1 MSSSSFAGVK
11 RTALSFK
18 GEAGREK
25 KKRRGKAD
33 TGDDVVNV
41 EGGEAPEKEIDVP
54 VVPGSGRIVTNT
66 TTIHGFETKFKD
78 ELEVGDTI
86 MVHHPTSLEVELRM
100 VVSVLSQRSSVLHQA
115 FSKDLSSTC
124 EFHIRKDSLKIKEKA
139 KAEIEEDN
147 PELLQDAASREL
159 QRQLD
164 KRLKTLGMAA
174 LDRDAPFACDEDIA
188 KKSPARQKSKGIMK
202 QAKTVSVR
210 EKTGMWGYKVVTKK
224 LSKASSAE
232 DALDERCKQGRDK
245 WCCI

>member
-1 MSSSSFAGVK
+1 MSSFAGVK

-25 KKRRGKAD
+25 KKRRGKVD
-33 TGDDVVNV
+33 TGDEVVNV
-41 EGGEAPEKEIDVP
+41 EGGEAPDKEIDVP

-164 KRLKTLGMAA
+164 KRLK
-174 LDRDAPFACDEDIA
+174 
-188 KKSPARQKSKGIMK
+188 K

>member
-164 KRLKTLGMAA
+164 KRLK
-174 LDRDAPFACDEDIA
+174 
-188 KKSPARQKSKGIMK
+188 K

>member
-1 MSSSSFAGVK
+1 MSSSFAGVK

-25 KKRRGKAD
+25 KKRRGKVD
-33 TGDDVVNV
+33 TGDEVVNV
-41 EGGEAPEKEIDVP
+41 EGGEAPDKEIDVP

-164 KRLKTLGMAA
+164 KRLK
-174 LDRDAPFACDEDIA
+174 
-188 KKSPARQKSKGIMK
+188 K

-224 LSKASSAE
+224 LEKASSAE

>member
-18 GEAGREK
+18 GEGGKEK
-25 KKRRGKAD
+25 KKRRTK
-33 TGDDVVNV
+33 V
-41 EGGEAPEKEIDVP
+41 ENEEPVDAEGQVRAAATESDVP

-66 TTIHGFETKFKD
+66 TTVHGFETKFKD

-124 EFHIRKDSLKIKEKA
+124 EYHIRKDSLKIKEKA

-164 KRLKTLGMAA
+164 KRLK
-174 LDRDAPFACDEDIA
+174 
-188 KKSPARQKSKGIMK
+188 K

>member
-1 MSSSSFAGVK
+1 MSFAGVK
-11 RTALSFK
+11 RTALNFK
-18 GEAGREK
+18 GEGDKAK
-25 KKRRGKAD
+25 KKRRKVEDDEGEKGEK
-33 TGDDVVNV
+33 GDGD
-41 EGGEAPEKEIDVP
+41 AATSQDVP
-54 VVPGSGRIVTNT
+54 VLPGSGRIVTNT
-66 TTIHGFETKFKD
+66 TTVHGFETKFKD

-100 VVSVLSQRSSVLHQA
+100 VVSVLSQRSCVLHQA
-115 FSKDLSSTC
+115 FSKDCASTS

-164 KRLKTLGMAA
+164 KRLK
-174 LDRDAPFACDEDIA
+174 
-188 KKSPARQKSKGIMK
+188 K

-245 WCCI
+245 WCCV

>member
-1 MSSSSFAGVK
+1 MSSSSFGGVK
-11 RTALSFK
+11 RTALNFK

-25 KKRRGKAD
+25 KKRRGKVD
-33 TGDDVVNV
+33 TGDEVVNV
-41 EGGEAPEKEIDVP
+41 EGEKVEQEIDVP
-54 VVPGSGRIVTNT
+54 VVAGSGRIVTNT

-86 MVHHPTSLEVELRM
+86 MVHHPTSLEVEMRM

-164 KRLKTLGMAA
+164 KK
-174 LDRDAPFACDEDIA
+174 I
-188 KKSPARQKSKGIMK
+188 KKQS
-202 QAKTVSVR
+202 KTVSVR

-224 LSKASSAE
+224 LSKTSSTE

>member
-1 MSSSSFAGVK
+1 MYLAKCWICPSPCLPKPVSGVK

-25 KKRRGKAD
+25 KKRRGKVD
-33 TGDDVVNV
+33 TGDEVVNV
-41 EGGEAPEKEIDVP
+41 EGGEAPDKEIDVP

-164 KRLKTLGMAA
+164 KRLK
-174 LDRDAPFACDEDIA
+174 
-188 KKSPARQKSKGIMK
+188 K